1 MKRDRVMGVHAVE
14 ALLEAAPARV
24 VRVWIQ
30 PGSGRLKSLQGQ
42 IDEAGIAVE
51 ECDGRVLDRLA
62 EGVRHQGVVAEF
74 RPREPLDDSGLDAC
88 LDQVEVPLVLMLDGV
103 TDPHN
108 LGACMRSAAA
118 AGAHALVVPKD
129 RAAGLTPVTRRA
141 AAGAS
146 ERLPLARVTNLARC
160 LRRLAERGL
169 WRVGLVGRAETS
181 IYQARLEG
189 PLALVLGSEDRG
201 LRRLTREHCDEL
213 VRIPMPGMMES
224 LNVSV
229 AAGVALFEAVR
240 CRGAA

>member
-1 MKRDRVMGVHAVE
+1 MKRDWVMGVHAVE

-30 PGSGRLKSLQGQ
+30 PGSGRLKSLQEQ